1 MILVDSSVWID
12 HFNKSDSHLIEI
24 LDQSEVSVHPMVI
37 GELALG
43 GIRDRG
49 TVLDLL
55 DDLPLAENAS
65 HPEVMALIETRQ
77 LYGRGLSFIDAHLL
91 ASAAISP
98 ETSLWTRDKRLRSA
112 ALEMGTAHQ
121 FV

>member
-1 MILVDSSVWID
+1 VILVDSSVWID

-55 DDLPLAENAS
+55 DDLPFAENAS

>member
-1 MILVDSSVWID
+1 VILVDSSVWID

-49 TVLDLL
+49 TVLDLF

>member
-55 DDLPLAENAS
+55 DDLPPAENAS

-77 LYGRGLSFIDAHLL
+77 LYGRGLSFVDAQLL

>member
-1 MILVDSSVWID
+1 VILVDSSVWID

-43 GIRDRG
+43 SIRDRG

-77 LYGRGLSFIDAHLL
+77 LYGRGLSFVDAQLL